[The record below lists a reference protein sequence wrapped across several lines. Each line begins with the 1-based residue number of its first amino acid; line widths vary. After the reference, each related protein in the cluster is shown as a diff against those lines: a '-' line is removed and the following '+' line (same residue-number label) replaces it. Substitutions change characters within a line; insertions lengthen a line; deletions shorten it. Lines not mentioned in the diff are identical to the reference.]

1 MLASIFQE
9 QIPGTLVPWCNPNQL
24 LVLNVNPPMARDGP
38 ARGVPCASLV
48 PLSRMATNL
57 SSPVG
62 MVAVNQTFLILGG
75 LLCVCPERS
84 WSASWKKSEIE
95 SNLAIYVYMCVYIY
109 IQYISFALVPH
120 FWDTFLG
127 ASHLVNILYPPCY
140 RTRGLHGLYMNHQPT
155 SHGFT
160 R

>member
-1 MLASIFQE
+1 
-9 QIPGTLVPWCNPNQL
+9 
-24 LVLNVNPPMARDGP
+24 
-38 ARGVPCASLV
+38 
-48 PLSRMATNL
+48 
-57 SSPVG
+57 
-62 MVAVNQTFLILGG
+62 
-75 LLCVCPERS
+75 
-84 WSASWKKSEIE
+84 
-95 SNLAIYVYMCVYIY
+95 LAIYVYMCVCIYIY

-160 R
+160 RWLGHRSFS